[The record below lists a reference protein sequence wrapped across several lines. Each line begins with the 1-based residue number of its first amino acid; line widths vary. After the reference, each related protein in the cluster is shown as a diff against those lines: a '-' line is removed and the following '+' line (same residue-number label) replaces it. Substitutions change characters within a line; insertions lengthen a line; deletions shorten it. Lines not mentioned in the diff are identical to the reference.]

1 VESFLLS
8 QQSVAMLLVIYRL
21 NAFVERSLRI
31 VVLQEEF
38 QQYAN
43 RLKRKWLGSDARVK
57 ALSPEE
63 IEAEFWRIVEQSK
76 EPVEVLYGSDLDTSI
91 YGKDAVCDQVP
102 VSLSARLLP
111 RGCCT
116 VQGSPSPLPRPQ
128 FPLSVPGSGF
138 PRLGDAKGRGE
149 SGAWE
154 EYARSCWNLNN
165 MPRDAASVLNRIDDQ
180 IPGVMVPWL

>member
-1 VESFLLS
+1 
-8 QQSVAMLLVIYRL
+8 M
-21 NAFVERSLRI
+21 

-43 RLKRKWLGSDARVK
+43 RFKRKWLGSDARVK

-102 VSLSARLLP
+102 ASSSARLPP
-111 RGCCT
+111 RGCYT
-116 VQGSPSPLPRPQ
+116 VQGSPSPLPQ
-128 FPLSVPGSGF
+128 LSSLFLVQVAAS
-138 PRLGDAKGRGE
+138 L
-149 SGAWE
+149 AW
-154 EYARSCWNLNN
+154 A
-165 MPRDAASVLNRIDDQ
+165 MPRARQRAERGRSMLALA
-180 IPGVMVPWL
+180 GT